1 MQKVNLIGLKCPMP
15 LIKFK
20 KVLVECP
27 EERTFEV
34 AVDDPGALH
43 DFPAFCKKLN
53 FEFTLISNQYPILFQ
68 VTR

>member
-1 MQKVNLIGLKCPMP
+1 VNLIGLKCPMP

-27 EERTFEV
+27 EERNFEV
-34 AVDDPGALH
+34 SVDDPGALS

-53 FEFTLISNQYPILFQ
+53 FAFTLVSDQYPLVFHI
-68 VTR
+68 TR